1 MVLTPTGHGH
11 AVGGVEHQIA
21 ARVAVLDDVVDDRR
35 RAVIAHARLVVIL
48 DTDDIFRVDC
58 HDLGIACFDAVDAQ
72 LHFLVREGLDRVLH
86 RVHHDT
92 RNLQVLQQ

>member
-1 MVLTPTGHGH
+1 MVLAPTGHGH
-11 AVGGVEHQIA
+11 AVGRVEHQIA

-35 RAVIAHARLVVIL
+35 RAVITHARLVVVL
-48 DTDDIFRVDC
+48 NADDILRVNC
-58 HDLGIACFDAVDAQ
+58 HNLGIACFDAVDTQ
-72 LHFLVREGLDRVLH
+72 LHVLVGKGLDRVVH